1 MLLTVTEDRATQR
14 CDPSAVTG
22 FARRVMPGQAS
33 LFLHEAWA
41 ITLLGKPQ
49 SDKPRVRAEPDAP
62 KAPLRVKPFALTHG
76 LLAVDHN
83 GIGVM
88 HDPVAYGVGQYRI
101 AYLLTPARDIE
112 L

>member
-1 MLLTVTEDRATQR
+1 MRPERRYGVCEESDARTSVTL
-14 CDPSAVTG
+14 
-22 FARRVMPGQAS
+22 FARSMGDHSP
-33 LFLHEAWA
+33 W
-41 ITLLGKPQ
+41 KPQ